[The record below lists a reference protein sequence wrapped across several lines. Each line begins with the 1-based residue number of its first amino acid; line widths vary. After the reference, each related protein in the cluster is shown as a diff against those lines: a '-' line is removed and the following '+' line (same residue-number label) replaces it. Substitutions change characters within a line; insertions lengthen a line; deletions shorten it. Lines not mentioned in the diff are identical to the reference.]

1 MFWGTVADCIVN
13 LPHLMQFWFAKFQI
27 KRINLSHDSA
37 VAVAWHDIAALINF
51 QKAVIS
57 LAEFAR
63 EPFRQ
68 IPSHVSKLYMA
79 AAVKC
84 KIAHYIWS

>member
-1 MFWGTVADCIVN
+1 M
-13 LPHLMQFWFAKFQI
+13 
-27 KRINLSHDSA
+27 
-37 VAVAWHDIAALINF
+37 AWHDIAALINL

-57 LAEFAR
+57 LAEFVR
-63 EPFRQ
+63 EPFWQ

-84 KIAHYIWS
+84 KIAHYIWSQWPHLSGYFSCKTNQNMRLQRSEPSVAATPIL